1 MKELRETYVLIP
13 LGADAWIAKNE
24 AVKEG
29 SIVLIHGNK
38 NEPEGI
44 LMLEHMLPDLLK
56 RYTFEPIHKAFT
68 P

>member
-1 MKELRETYVLIP
+1 
-13 LGADAWIAKNE
+13 
-24 AVKEG
+24 VKEG

-56 RYTFEPIHKAFT
+56 RYRFESIFKAFT